1 MHARLLGLGVVVVV
15 AACSGPRPTEDESAS
30 AEPVAGCTAP
40 VFKVK
45 TYVAGEVVQSKG
57 QLYECKPF
65 PYDGWCG
72 VGGPYEPGVGA
83 SWSDAWISLGACG
96 SQGSA
101 DAGTSVDAGDPPDS
115 SSPSP
120 PAGPPPAGI
129 VYFSNTGTTVGWSS
143 ATPQSHTI
151 GKVVDVTTPVFKS
164 HTAILTEQ
172 TYVKPQGA
180 HSEVMLAEAQRNGE
194 DRYYGQA
201 IYLPVDWNTID
212 KNATFQQFSPESPA
226 GPWNLNWV
234 QNDHIFIRVAGTH
247 YDCGAITKGEWTRV
261 VVRFKTTNPGIFEY
275 WVNGKKTVS
284 VTNVD
289 LTIPNGSPSMRW
301 STGIYVTWWRTQPPG
316 PQLTRQIYHDQ
327 LRVASTYALAEP
339 ANW

>member
-1 MHARLLGLGVVVVV
+1 MISARAGALAVLALM
-15 AACSGPRPTEDESAS
+15 AACSAPPMERETS
-30 AEPVAGCTAP
+30 AEEPVVACAAVP
-40 VFKVK
+40 AYKVGAY
-45 TYVAGEVVQSKG
+45 TGGDRVQNRA
-57 QLYECKPF
+57 QVYECKPYPF
-65 PYDGWCG
+65 SGWCG
-72 VGGPYEPGVGA
+72 IGGPYEPGVGA
-83 SWSDAWISLGACG
+83 NWKDAWTLVGACE
-96 SQGSA
+96 SQGGT
-101 DAGTSVDAGDPPDS
+101 DAGSHDAAPPGAPDAGG
-115 SSPSP
+115 
-120 PAGPPPAGI
+120 PAPTGTI
-129 VYFSNTGTTVGWSS
+129 YFSNDGTTHGWSS

-151 GKVVDVTTPVFKS
+151 GEVVDVTSPVFKT
-164 HTAILTEQ
+164 HTAILTSQ

-180 HSEVMLAEAQRNGE
+180 HSEVILAAAQRNGE

-201 IYLPVDWNTID
+201 IYLPSDWNTID

-226 GPWNLNWV
+226 GPWNLNWI

-247 YDCGAITKGEWTRV
+247 YDCGPIKKAEWTRV
-261 VVRFKTTNPGIFEY
+261 VVRFKTTNPGVFEY

-316 PQLTRQIYHDQ
+316 PQLTRDIYHDQ
-327 LRVASTYALAEP
+327 LRVASSYELAEP